1 MPHAPHAGCI
11 LHVLAVSRADRLPGA
26 LTQAIVVRMVP
37 LATNGRSLSGSGHR
51 RVMTWAEAAASGI
64 AGDEPRR
71 ATAITMAV
79 MGLFLALKVGWA
91 AGTGGVAQ
99 VPWVAALFVLPL
111 LYAHP
116 AGRSLLSRYRWP
128 VLAAQVV
135 LTFVP
140 FAIFTSRWVVG
151 IGGLLA
157 GLVLLMLPG
166 RMSWPVAGLLLTT
179 DVVLRATVTGLPFA
193 SAWPGAGALWAILT
207 FVDDALAFFGMVRL
221 AQIVGD
227 VEKARRQAA
236 DLAVARERLQAARSL
251 QSALGERLAGISSM
265 TTAAQRALA
274 RDAGR
279 ARAQITAAGV
289 AARETIARAREVTAD
304 RRSPLRPESA
314 TDSATRVLIG
324 ARLAWA
330 VVVVQVIAVTAQ
342 GFSNISLDHDGLRR
356 GAVLAVSIVL
366 AAALQLRHSW
376 SARQG
381 GRPRAWPVTL
391 GLQAVLAYAFFLPS
405 LALYTV
411 TEPFL
416 AGSVL
421 LLVPRRWRW
430 AGYAAVVASWT
441 ALFATVPLHG
451 ITAAD
456 RGAFITLYEGGTIA
470 FYGLLVYG
478 LSWMAGVARQL
489 ESLRGELAW
498 TAVVRERLRVARDV
512 HDLLGLGLSAV
523 ALKADLIGALIGR
536 DDARAAAEIGEMGRV
551 CAVARADIRLV
562 TGEGR
567 RLSLA
572 DELAAAE
579 QILTS
584 AGVQVRAALHIP
596 GPPGSLPP
604 VADEVLAPVLREAVT
619 NVLRH
624 AVAATCVIE
633 VIVGEERLR
642 LHVGNDG
649 ITERPA
655 SERPAS
661 GRPADGG
668 GLGLVNLSA
677 RVQAADGQ
685 LTWHQVGDRFDLF
698 ATIPLA
704 SELAAVS

>member
-1 MPHAPHAGCI
+1 
-11 LHVLAVSRADRLPGA
+11 
-26 LTQAIVVRMVP
+26 
-37 LATNGRSLSGSGHR
+37 
-51 RVMTWAEAAASGI
+51 MTRAEAAVAGI
-64 AGDEPRR
+64 AGDPPRQ
-71 ATAITMAV
+71 ATAITMATLV
-79 MGLFLALKVGWA
+79 LFLALKVGWA
-91 AGTGGVAQ
+91 AGTGGVDQ
-99 VPWVAALFVLPL
+99 LPWVVALFVLPL
-111 LYAHP
+111 LYAFP
-116 AGRSLLSRYRWP
+116 PGRSLLTRHRWA
-128 VLAAQVV
+128 VLAAQAA

-166 RMSWPVAGLLLTT
+166 RVSWPVAGFLLAT
-179 DVVLRATVTGLPFA
+179 DVVVRAAVTGLPFA
-193 SAWPGAGALWAILT
+193 SAWPGAGALWAIIT
-207 FVDDALAFFGMVRL
+207 FVDDTLAFFGMVRL

-227 VEKARRQAA
+227 VGKARRHAA

-265 TTAAQRALA
+265 TTSAQRALA
-274 RDAGR
+274 RDAAQ

-289 AARETIARAREVTAD
+289 AAREAIARAREVTVD
-304 RRSPLRPESA
+304 RRSPSRLESA
-314 TDSATRVLIG
+314 TDSAKRTVIG

-330 VVVVQVIAVTAQ
+330 VVVAAVVAVTVQ
-342 GFSNISLDHDGLRR
+342 GFSNISLDHDSPRR
-356 GAVLAVSIVL
+356 GTVLAVGLVL

-381 GRPRAWPVTL
+381 GKPRGWPVTL

-411 TEPFL
+411 TEAFL

-421 LLVPRRWRW
+421 LLVPGRWRW
-430 AGYAAVVASWT
+430 AGYAAVVVSWT

-451 ITAAD
+451 IGAAD
-456 RGAFITLYEGGTIA
+456 RGAFITLNEGGNIA
-470 FYGLLVYG
+470 FFGLLVYG
-478 LSWMAGVARQL
+478 LSWMAGQARQL
-489 ESLRGELAW
+489 ESLRGDLAW
-498 TAVVRERLRVARDV
+498 AAVVRERLRVARDV

-536 DDARAAAEIGEMGRV
+536 DDARAAVEIGEMGRV

-562 TGEGR
+562 TGQGR

-579 QILTS
+579 QILVS
-584 AGVQVRAALHIP
+584 AGVQVSAGI
-596 GPPGSLPP
+596 PPGSLPP

-624 AVAATCVIE
+624 AIAATCVIE
-633 VIVGEERLR
+633 VTVGQERLR

-649 ITERPA
+649 ITGGPA
-655 SERPAS
+655 P
-661 GRPADGG
+661 GRPTDGG
-668 GLGLVNLSA
+668 GRGLANLSA

-685 LTWHQVGDRFDLF
+685 LTWRRVGDRFDLF
-698 ATIPLA
+698 AMIPLA
-704 SELAAVS
+704 SELAPVG